1 MTVSACPG
9 CATVEPAERAPA
21 VASGE
26 TLLFSVPSV
35 HCAGCISSIER
46 GLAGMDGLAAARVNL
61 TQKRLVVTA
70 RPGAEIEDAVLA
82 KLESL
87 GHPGQVLDA
96 ATLGRVADPTGRAL
110 LLRLGVAGF
119 AAMNVMLLSV
129 AVWSGAEGVTRD
141 FLHWVSALIALPA
154 ALFAAQPF
162 FVNAWRAL
170 RVGRLVMDT
179 PISLAILLA
188 LGMSLYETSLG
199 GEHAYFDAALSLTF
213 FLLLG
218 RVLDH
223 RSRAAARSAA
233 AELAALEVPRAERL
247 EGGTAHT
254 IPVAELSVGDI
265 VLVRPGMR
273 VPTDGI
279 IQTGATEI
287 DRSLLTGESAPV
299 AAAVGEPVHAG
310 EVNLTGRLEVRVTA
324 AGADTTLRRIADLVR
339 EAEGAR
345 NRYVSLA
352 DRAARVYAPVVHLL
366 ALVSGLGWYWA
377 TGDARLSINIAV
389 AVLIITCPCALGLAV
404 PSVMVAASGALF
416 RKGVLLKDGTALER
430 LAGVDTVVLDKT
442 GTLTEGAPVLVD
454 PEAVPPAA
462 LAIAG
467 ALGAGSAHPLARA
480 LAAAADAAGLE
491 LPHFAEVHEVP
502 GQGVEGKLDG
512 QTVRLGRASWIGAE
526 DVETT
531 ATWLRVGD
539 EAPVA
544 FRFADRPRPGLADML
559 KGLRGKRIML
569 LSGDAQA
576 PVARLAAR
584 FGIDEAEAG
593 LTPEDKSDRV
603 SSLKA
608 EGAQVL
614 MVGDGMN
621 DTAALAAADV
631 SISPASG
638 MDVAR
643 NAADIVLL
651 TPDLSVVPRV
661 IRLAGSARSRML
673 ENFALAAAYNAVA
686 IPLAVAG
693 YATPLAAALAMSGS
707 SICVS
712 LNALRVRRGMN
723 ESGKK

>member
-1 MTVSACPG
+1 MSVAACP
-9 CATVEPAERAPA
+9 AAAAAAPA
-21 VASGE
+21 PRPAAAASGA
-26 TLLFSVPSV
+26 TLQIAVPSV
-35 HCAGCISSIER
+35 HCAGCIATVEH
-46 GLAGMDGLAAARVNL
+46 GLAGLEGVVAARVNL
-61 TQKRLVVTA
+61 TLRRLAITA
-70 RPGAEIEDAVLA
+70 RPGAQVEAAVLA
-82 KLESL
+82 RLQAL
-87 GHPGQVLDA
+87 GHPGRVLDA
-96 ATLGRVADPTGRAL
+96 ATLGRAADPAGRAL

-119 AAMNVMLLSV
+119 GAMNVMLLSV
-129 AVWSGAEGVTRD
+129 AVWAGAEGVTRD

-162 FVNAWRAL
+162 FVNAWAAL

-179 PISLAILLA
+179 PISLAILLSLA
-188 LGMSLYETSLG
+188 VSLYETALG
-199 GEHAYFDAALSLTF
+199 GAHAYFDAAMSLTF

-233 AELAALEVPRAERL
+233 AELAALEVPRAEL
-247 EGGTAHT
+247 LGKGGACTV
-254 IPVAELSVGDI
+254 PVAELAVGDV

-279 IQTGATEI
+279 IRSGATEL
-287 DRSLLTGESAPV
+287 DRSLLTGETAPV
-299 AAAVGEPVHAG
+299 AAAAGQAVHAG

-324 AGADTTLRRIADLVR
+324 AGADSTLRRIADLVR

-377 TGDARLSINIAV
+377 SGDARLSINIAV

-416 RKGVLLKDGTALER
+416 RSGVLLKDGTALER

-442 GTLTEGAPVLVD
+442 GTLTEGAPVLAD
-454 PEAVPPAA
+454 PEAVPAGA
-462 LAIAG
+462 LAVAG

-480 LAAAADAAGLE
+480 LAAAADAAALD
-491 LPHFAEVHEVP
+491 LPRIEAVREVP
-502 GQGVEGKLDG
+502 GQGVEGRLDG
-512 QTVRLGRASWIGAE
+512 QAVRLGRAQWVETGDA
-526 DVETT
+526 ETT
-531 ATWLRVGD
+531 ATWLRVGN
-539 EAPVA
+539 APPVG

-559 KGLRGKRIML
+559 EGLRGKRVML
-569 LSGDAQA
+569 LSGDAPV

-584 FGIDEAEAG
+584 FGIDAAEAG
-593 LTPEDKSDRV
+593 LTPEDKADRV
-603 SSLKA
+603 SSLRA
-608 EGAQVL
+608 AGARVL
-614 MVGDGMN
+614 MLGDGMN

-723 ESGKK
+723 QGG